1 MNDLVSIES
10 AARGS
15 RDVADVP
22 GASPSRVPGILT
34 FILADVLVFGLLFV
48 GFMVERLEQVAL
60 FNRSSAT
67 LDVRL
72 GLLNTLILVTSGLFV
87 VLAVHAARAGRAV
100 ATRNWLLASFIV
112 GAGFGV
118 NKLIEYGDKLA
129 HGVSMLTNDFFMFYF
144 VLTGVHFLHF
154 LAGMVVLAVLWFKAS
169 REAVDGPLFGWI
181 ESGGLYWHMVD
192 LLWIVIFP
200 MLYLLGAQ

>member
-1 MNDLVSIES
+1 MNDLVSIKAPALETREVYGLPGIS
-10 AARGS
+10 NAR
-15 RDVADVP
+15 A
-22 GASPSRVPGILT
+22 PGILT

-48 GFMVERLEQVAL
+48 GFMVERLGQLEL
-60 FNRSSAT
+60 FNRSAAA
-67 LDVRL
+67 LDVHL

-87 VLAVHAARAGRAV
+87 VLAVHAAREGRSK
-100 ATRNWLLASFIV
+100 ATRNWLLASFVV
-112 GAGFGV
+112 GAGFGI
-118 NKLIEYGDKLA
+118 NKLIEYSDKLG
-129 HGVSMLTNDFFMFYF
+129 HGISMLTNDFFMFYY

-154 LAGMVVLAVLWFKAS
+154 LAGMVVLAVLWFRAS

-200 MLYLLGAQ
+200 MLYLLGAR

>member
-22 GASPSRVPGILT
+22 GASPSRAPGILT

-48 GFMVERLEQVAL
+48 GFMVERLDQLAL
-60 FNRSSAT
+60 FNRSSAD

-87 VLAVHAARAGRAV
+87 VLAVQAARAGRAV
-100 ATRNWLLASFIV
+100 ATRNWLLASFVV

-118 NKLIEYGDKLA
+118 NKLIEYSDKLA